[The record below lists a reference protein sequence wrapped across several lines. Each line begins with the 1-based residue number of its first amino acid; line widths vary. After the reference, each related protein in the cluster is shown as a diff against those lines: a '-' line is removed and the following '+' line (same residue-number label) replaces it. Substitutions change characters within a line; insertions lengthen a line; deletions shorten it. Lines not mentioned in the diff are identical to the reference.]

1 MNKNQV
7 FDFNQNNE
15 ILQFHNCNKNKTFWG
30 LLLFGLLIILFSCKN
45 VSSVTE
51 TSSSEKIETIYK
63 DSIRYIDSVIPIER
77 YVDIVREYDT
87 LTLETS
93 QAKAQ
98 CWVDSIFLKGMIK
111 NKKVI
116 NYKYIDRW
124 NTITNDSI
132 VYKDKIDYVET
143 IKYKPNPINK
153 VTATISVIFILML
166 LVLILRKFIK

>member
-7 FDFNQNNE
+7 FDFNQN
-15 ILQFHNCNKNKTFWG
+15 KNKTFWT
-30 LLLFGLLIILFSCKN
+30 LLVLVCIFILFSCKS

-63 DSIRYIDSVIPIER
+63 DSVRYVDSIIPVER
-77 YVDIVREYDT
+77 YADIVREYDT

-98 CWVDSIFLKGMIK
+98 CWVDSIFLKGMIE

-124 NTITNDSI
+124 NTVTNDSI
-132 VYKDKIDYVET
+132 VYKDNIDYVEI

-153 VTATISVIFILML
+153 VTATISVIFILTV

>member
-1 MNKNQV
+1 M
-7 FDFNQNNE
+7 
-15 ILQFHNCNKNKTFWG
+15 NKNKTFWT
-30 LLLFGLLIILFSCKN
+30 LLVLSYIFILFSCKS
-45 VSSVTE
+45 VSEVTRNI
-51 TSSSEKIETIYK
+51 SDVKIETIYK
-63 DSIRYIDSVIPIER
+63 DSVRYIDSVIPVER
-77 YVDIVREYDT
+77 YVDIVRDYDT

-98 CWVDSIFLKGMIK
+98 CWVDSIFLKGMIE

-132 VYKDKIDYVET
+132 VYKDKIDYIET
-143 IKYKPNPINK
+143 IKYRTNPINK

-166 LVLILRKFIK
+166 LVLILRNFLK

>member
-1 MNKNQV
+1 MAKQIRYNKV
-7 FDFNQNNE
+7 HRMTLVAF
-15 ILQFHNCNKNKTFWG
+15 
-30 LLLFGLLIILFSCKN
+30 LLLGYIFILFSCKS
-45 VSSVTE
+45 VSEVTRDI
-51 TSSSEKIETIYK
+51 SDVKIETIYK
-63 DSIRYIDSVIPIER
+63 DSVRYVDSVIPIER
-77 YVDIVREYDT
+77 YVDIARDYDT

-98 CWVDSIFLKGMIK
+98 CWVDSIFLKGMIE

-132 VYKDKIDYVET
+132 VYKDKIDYIET
-143 IKYKPNPINK
+143 IKYRTNPINK

-166 LVLILRKFIK
+166 LVLILRKFLK

>member
-1 MNKNQV
+1 M
-7 FDFNQNNE
+7 
-15 ILQFHNCNKNKTFWG
+15 NKNKTFWT
-30 LLLFGLLIILFSCKN
+30 LLVLSYIFILFSCKS
-45 VSSVTE
+45 VSEVTRDI
-51 TSSSEKIETIYK
+51 SDVKIETIYK
-63 DSIRYIDSVIPIER
+63 DSVRYIDSVIPIER
-77 YVDIVREYDT
+77 YVDIVRDYDT

-98 CWVDSIFLKGMIK
+98 CWVDSIFLKGMIE
-111 NKKVI
+111 NKKII

-132 VYKDKIDYVET
+132 VYKDKIDYIEK

-166 LVLILRKFIK
+166 LVLILRKFLK

>member
-1 MNKNQV
+1 MKNV
-7 FDFNQNNE
+7 CF
-15 ILQFHNCNKNKTFWG
+15 KT
-30 LLLFGLLIILFSCKN
+30 LLILGCIFILFSCKS
-45 VSSVTE
+45 VSRVTE

-63 DSIRYIDSVIPIER
+63 DSVRYIDSIIPVER
-77 YVDIVREYDT
+77 YVDIVRDYDT

-98 CWVDSIFLKGMIK
+98 CWVDSIFLKGMIE

-132 VYKDKIDYVET
+132 VYKDKIDYVEK

-166 LVLILRKFIK
+166 LVLILRKFLK

>member
-1 MNKNQV
+1 M
-7 FDFNQNNE
+7 
-15 ILQFHNCNKNKTFWG
+15 NKNKTFWT
-30 LLLFGLLIILFSCKN
+30 LLVLGYIFILFSCKS
-45 VSSVTE
+45 VSEVTRDI
-51 TSSSEKIETIYK
+51 SDVKIETIYK
-63 DSIRYIDSVIPIER
+63 DSVRYIDSVIPIER
-77 YVDIVREYDT
+77 YVDIVKEYDT

-98 CWVDSIFLKGMIK
+98 CWVDSIFLKGMIE

-124 NTITNDSI
+124 NTIINDSI
-132 VYKDKIDYVET
+132 VYKDNIDYIET

-166 LVLILRKFIK
+166 LVLILRKFLK

>member
-1 MNKNQV
+1 M
-7 FDFNQNNE
+7 
-15 ILQFHNCNKNKTFWG
+15 NKNKTFWR
-30 LLLFGLLIILFSCKN
+30 LLLLGYIFILFSCKS
-45 VSSVTE
+45 VSEVTRDI
-51 TSSSEKIETIYK
+51 SEVKIETIYK
-63 DSIRYIDSVIPIER
+63 DSIRYVDSVIPVER
-77 YVDIVREYDT
+77 YVDIVRDYDT

-98 CWVDSIFLKGMIK
+98 CWVDSIFLKGMIE

-132 VYKDKIDYVET
+132 VYKDKIDYVEI

-153 VTATISVIFILML
+153 VTATISVIFILIL
-166 LVLILRKFIK
+166 LVLILIKFLK

>member
-1 MNKNQV
+1 MAKQIRRFEV
-7 FDFNQNNE
+7 HRMTLVAF
-15 ILQFHNCNKNKTFWG
+15 
-30 LLLFGLLIILFSCKN
+30 LLLGYIFILFSCKS
-45 VSSVTE
+45 VSEVTRDI
-51 TSSSEKIETIYK
+51 SEVKIETIYK
-63 DSIRYIDSVIPIER
+63 DSVRYVDSVIPIER
-77 YVDIVREYDT
+77 YVDIVRDYDT

-98 CWVDSIFLKGMIK
+98 CWVDSIFLRGMIE

-143 IKYKPNPINK
+143 IKYIKNPVNK
-153 VTATISVIFILML
+153 NLLIWAIISTLSLLGTLWCAFI
-166 LVLILRKFIK
+166 RKQIKHIT

>member
-1 MNKNQV
+1 MAKQIRYYKV
-7 FDFNQNNE
+7 HRMT
-15 ILQFHNCNKNKTFWG
+15 LVA
-30 LLLFGLLIILFSCKN
+30 LLLLGYIFILFSCKS
-45 VSSVTE
+45 VSEVTRDI
-51 TSSSEKIETIYK
+51 SDVKIETIYK
-63 DSIRYIDSVIPIER
+63 DSVRYVDSIIPVER
-77 YVDIVREYDT
+77 YVDIARDYDT

-98 CWVDSIFLKGMIK
+98 CWIDSIFLKGMIE

-132 VYKDKIDYVET
+132 VYKDKIDYIET
-143 IKYKPNPINK
+143 IKYRTNPINK

-166 LVLILRKFIK
+166 LVLILRKFLK

>member
-1 MNKNQV
+1 M
-7 FDFNQNNE
+7 
-15 ILQFHNCNKNKTFWG
+15 NKNKTFWT
-30 LLLFGLLIILFSCKN
+30 LLLLGYIFILFSCKS
-45 VSSVTE
+45 VSEVTRDI
-51 TSSSEKIETIYK
+51 SDVKIETIYK
-63 DSIRYIDSVIPIER
+63 DSVRYVDSVIPIER

-98 CWVDSIFLKGMIK
+98 CWVDSIFLKGMIE

-143 IKYKPNPINK
+143 IKYKTNPINK
-153 VTATISVIFILML
+153 VTATISVIFILMV
-166 LVLILRKFIK
+166 LVLILRKFLK

>member
-1 MNKNQV
+1 MAKQTRYNKV
-7 FDFNQNNE
+7 LRMTLVAF
-15 ILQFHNCNKNKTFWG
+15 
-30 LLLFGLLIILFSCKN
+30 LLLGYIFILFSCKS
-45 VSSVTE
+45 VSEVTRDI
-51 TSSSEKIETIYK
+51 SDVKIETIYK
-63 DSIRYIDSVIPIER
+63 DSVRYIDSVIPIER

-98 CWVDSIFLKGMIK
+98 CWVDSIFLKGIIE

-132 VYKDKIDYVET
+132 VYKDKIDYIET
-143 IKYKPNPINK
+143 IKYRPNPINK
-153 VTATISVIFILML
+153 VTATISVIFILTF
-166 LVLILRKFIK
+166 LVLILRKFLN

>member
-1 MNKNQV
+1 M
-7 FDFNQNNE
+7 
-15 ILQFHNCNKNKTFWG
+15 CMNKNKTFLT
-30 LLLFGLLIILFSCKN
+30 LLVLSYIFILFSCKS
-45 VSSVTE
+45 VSEVTRDI
-51 TSSSEKIETIYK
+51 SDVKIETIYK
-63 DSIRYIDSVIPIER
+63 DSVRYVDSIIPVER
-77 YVDIVREYDT
+77 YVDIAREYDT

-98 CWVDSIFLKGMIK
+98 CWVDSIFLKGMIE

-116 NYKYIDRW
+116 NYKYVDRW

-132 VYKDKIDYVET
+132 VYKDKIDYIET

-166 LVLILRKFIK
+166 LVLILRNFIK

>member
-1 MNKNQV
+1 MVKY
-7 FDFNQNNE
+7 FYYF
-15 ILQFHNCNKNKTFWG
+15 L
-30 LLLFGLLIILFSCKN
+30 ILFFIGCKSYNN
-45 VSSVTE
+45 VSE
-51 TSSSEKIETIYK
+51 TTSDVKIETIYK
-63 DSIRYIDSVIPIER
+63 DSVRYIDSVIPIER
-77 YVDIVREYDT
+77 YVDIVRDYDT

-98 CWVDSIFLKGMIK
+98 CWVDSIFLKGMIE

-132 VYKDKIDYVET
+132 VYKDKIDYIET

-166 LVLILRKFIK
+166 LVLILRNFLK